1 MAHFCQLD
9 EDNKVLQVIV
19 VDNKN
24 LLDENGVEQES
35 IGIDFITKN
44 VCNGIV
50 LKWKQT
56 SRSGTFRKQFGS
68 RNYKYDEVND
78 VFIAP
83 KPYTSWSLDS
93 NFNWKAPIEYPNIS
107 TYLFNGENVN
117 YEISWDEENKRWQG
131 IKRNLINGVIIS
143 DRFIWNSETL
153 EWTK

>member
-35 IGIDFITKN
+35 IGIDYITKN
-44 VCNGIV
+44 ICNGVV

-56 SRSGTFRKQFGS
+56 SRSGKFRKNFAGKD
-68 RNYKYDEVND
+68 YKYDEVND
-78 VFIAP
+78 VFIKP
-83 KPYTSWSLDS
+83 KRYPSWSLDS
-93 NFNWKAPIEYPNIS
+93 NFDWKAPVEYPSVS
-107 TYLFNGENVN
+107 TYLFNGEITNF
-117 YEISWDEENKRWQG
+117 EISWDEDNKRWQG
-131 IKRNLINGVIIS
+131 IKRDLINGAVIS

>member
-9 EDNKVLQVIV
+9 ENNIVLQTIV

-24 LLDENGVEQES
+24 LLDKDGNEQES
-35 IGIDFITKN
+35 IGVDFITKN

-56 SRSGTFRKQFGS
+56 SQSGSFRKQFAS
-68 RNYKYDEVND
+68 RNYKYNEVND

-93 NFNWKAPIEYPNIS
+93 NFNWKAPIEYPSIS
-107 TYLFNGENVN
+107 TYLFNGENVS
-117 YEISWDEENKRWQG
+117 YEISWDEENNKWQG
-131 IKRNLINGVIIS
+131 IKRDLINGVIIS